1 MVGDKKPD
9 GRRERS
15 RQTRR
20 RIVEA
25 ATELFLVRGYVTSTI
40 EDVASEAG
48 VAVQTIYYV
57 FGTKPQL
64 LAAVLDASIAG
75 DVEPVP
81 IIERAWVDSLRAER
95 DAATAVQLLVDESV
109 PIVVRASPIYEV
121 VRRAASDADVSILLE
136 ETRRK
141 RRRDQRALITTLA
154 DAGHLSPEV
163 SIDAATDAFYGLVN
177 EEVLQLLTGDCGWDV
192 DRYRRWA
199 TGHLVHELLGAS
211 RSTAI
216 GGATT
221 EAAIVLAKP
230 APDG

>member
-1 MVGDKKPD
+1 MVIDKKPD
-9 GRRERS
+9 RRRERS
-15 RQTRR
+15 QQTRR

-25 ATELFLVRGYVTSTI
+25 ATQLFLVRGYVTSTI

-48 VAVQTIYYV
+48 VAGQTVYYV

-75 DVEPVP
+75 DAEPVP
-81 IIERAWVDSLRAER
+81 IIERAWVDSLRAEP
-95 DAATAVQLLVDESV
+95 DAATAVQLLVDASV
-109 PIVVRASPIYEV
+109 PIVVRTAPIYEV

-177 EEVLQLLTGDCGWDV
+177 EEVFQLLTGDCGWDI
-192 DRYRRWA
+192 DRYRRWV
-199 TGHLVHELLGAS
+199 TGHLVHELLGATPPS
-211 RSTAI
+211 A
-216 GGATT
+216 
-221 EAAIVLAKP
+221 V
-230 APDG
+230 